1 MMSVTQSKSWS
12 PWKKITYLATSDV
25 QTFNMSNIAN
35 ARQRLNSVHT
45 HGHLSMAASIFAED
59 SYGDLA
65 TPSIVEQ
72 EALS

>member
-1 MMSVTQSKSWS
+1 
-12 PWKKITYLATSDV
+12 
-25 QTFNMSNIAN
+25 MSNIAN